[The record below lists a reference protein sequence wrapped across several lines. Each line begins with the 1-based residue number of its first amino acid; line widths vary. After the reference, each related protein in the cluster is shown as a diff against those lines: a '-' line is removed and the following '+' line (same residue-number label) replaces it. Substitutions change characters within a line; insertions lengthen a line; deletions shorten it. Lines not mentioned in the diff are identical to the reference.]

1 MTGVAHTIAPLIS
14 RDVLQA
20 PHPIVLT
27 LAGAGCDPCVFE
39 GAHTHGIAWH
49 AVDWFEGE
57 GAFDPESIAQRLAD
71 ALAPR
76 TAPTILAGH
85 SLGAFIALLMALR
98 HGSRV
103 QGLVLSNTGA
113 RMEAHADSSLPQ
125 RVRTRWQAD
134 TQEAFLRACFEFE
147 PPAHLWSRMCRYLAQ
162 LPAERMLA
170 AVEGLRKLDVSGE
183 LDQVQCPTLIAHGQ
197 HDRKRTEAAA
207 QLMADGIAQARL
219 VWLPGGH
226 TPMVDCPGAYR
237 DAVHDF
243 FIEAGG
249 THASLSETP

>member
-1 MTGVAHTIAPLIS
+1 MTGTAHSPAPLIS
-14 RDVLQA
+14 HKVLQA

-27 LAGAGCDPCVFE
+27 LAGAGCDPSIFE
-39 GAHTHGIAWH
+39 GAHTPGIAWH
-49 AVDWFEGE
+49 AVDWFEGD

-113 RMEAHADSSLPQ
+113 RMEAHADASLPQ
-125 RVRTRWQAD
+125 RVRTQWRAD
-134 TQEAFLRACFEFE
+134 SQESFLRACFEFE
-147 PPAHLWSRMCRYLAQ
+147 PPAHLWSRMRHYLAQ
-162 LPAERMLA
+162 LPVERMLA

-183 LDQVQCPTLIAHGQ
+183 LDQVRCPTLIAHGR

-207 QLMADGIAQARL
+207 HLMAHGIAQARL

-226 TPMVDCPGAYR
+226 TPMVDCPDAYR
-237 DAVHDF
+237 AAVHQFLID
-243 FIEAGG
+243 AGW
-249 THASLSETP
+249 TRSLLTDTP